1 MSADGTIKIDTKLD
15 SSTFKSGLK
24 QMEDIASKANDGM
37 KTLTNTV
44 TAGFTAAAGAVSAAG
59 TAVVKFGSEFESSLA
74 KASTLFGDVQVDTD
88 VLTEKILSL
97 SNSTGVAASAIG
109 ESLYNALSAGI
120 PATEDMGDAM
130 AYMESCAKIAKAGF
144 TDVDTAVT
152 ATAKILNAYKMDVSN
167 VDKVHK
173 ILMQTQNNGIT
184 TVGEL
189 GASLAQVTPT
199 AAAMGV
205 TFDQVGAALATM
217 TAAGTPTAQATTQ
230 LNSLFAE
237 LGKSGTVASEN
248 LRTMSLCSNFAHMG
262 FDKIVESGIPAEKL
276 IEVFGEQIKEFNG
289 EIQSV
294 EDIDKFVE
302 GLNQLEKEGYIS
314 AQSFQEMMD
323 SGKDLNY
330 VLNLM
335 VGYAEASDKSMLDMF
350 SSVEAGKAALAM
362 SGQNAE
368 AFTNNLAAMSTEADV
383 VGVAYEKVS
392 NTFEVNSQKIGN
404 SLKNLGIAM
413 YQDVDTP
420 LADITATAADMVQQ
434 LTDAYSEGG
443 FDGLLESVGDV
454 LSKVVTKVAEAAPKI
469 VELGVGLISS
479 LVDGLSKNSGS
490 IIKAAQSAMSSF
502 FGGIRSVMGQ
512 IGPLAGEIVSLIL
525 EGFIGY
531 YELVWTAGVELVTQ
545 LITGIAKKAPDL
557 IKSAQS
563 AITNIVNGL
572 KKNLPAILKAGIEII
587 TQLIKGISQMLPNLF
602 KTVVKI
608 ILNLAETI
616 LDNLDAIID
625 AVMDCIVAI
634 ADALLE
640 ALPILLE
647 KLPTIIENLING
659 LVSGLLGN
667 LDKVI
672 EAGIKMII
680 ALGEAL
686 CNPMELLKIAG
697 SIISGLFAGLV
708 NGLAGLVSGIFSA
721 FNAEIEANAD
731 LSKAQAILE
740 QEKAYNDEL
749 REAIKVR
756 EDLHKKAEEKVQDA
770 LTEEAM
776 CQRLVAELEKVVDAN
791 GKVKEGYE
799 GRVDFILNELNSALG
814 TEYKRTGDVI
824 DQYGNLTDSIE
835 KVIKKKKAQILLEA
849 YEEEYKNALKTQ
861 NDLLAQQVENEIS
874 LSEKQAEVSKLRA
887 ELADLEKQQK
897 QALMAEDDKMIAKL
911 YDEINAKEAVLKTTE
926 ETLLQVM
933 DRHSAAEIAITQ
945 NYETIDKYE
954 SASAALLSD
963 NAEKAA
969 KILQGKSEAQE
980 AYAGSVEQSVVRN
993 KEALREEMDQAEV
1006 AYKQMKDRLDR
1017 HIAGVTQ
1024 DMVDEYEQRY
1034 KDAKKAYRSLGE
1046 ISIDELNTAIES
1058 KNPFLQKQLK
1068 QLGVLSRSN
1077 IKKELD
1083 STSIGVNF
1091 VDGIASGIENRKS
1104 SLFSRVTDFMNGI
1117 FSVAR
1122 KVQDSHSPSRRAKK
1136 EIGEMWGA
1144 GVEEGVEASTQ
1155 DTAEAASRQVN
1166 AMFEAATFDAD
1177 RYAARLR
1184 NSVAF
1189 DTAHTAACVSN
1200 TVNYYNTSSVNES
1213 NTQSTGALVNIE
1225 RVEINND
1232 TDAEA
1237 LGNELGFI
1245 ISREDAF
1252 K

>member
-205 TFDQVGAALATM
+205 TFEQVGAGLATM

-230 LNSLFAE
+230 LNALFAE
-237 LGKSGTVASEN
+237 LGKNGTIGQKGLAAA
-248 LRTMSLCSNFAHMG
+248 T
-262 FDKIVESGIPAEKL
+262 
-276 IEVFGEQIKEFNG
+276 
-289 EIQSV
+289 
-294 EDIDKFVE
+294 E
-302 GLNQLEKEGYIS
+302 GTKYAGK
-314 AQSFQEMMD
+314 SFQ
-323 SGKDLNY
+323 DLMGAGVPLNE
-330 VLNLM
+330 VLDLM
-335 VGYAEASDKSMLDMF
+335 STYADKNDQSMLDMF
-350 SSVEAGKAALAM
+350 SSIEAGKAALAM

-454 LSKVVTKVAEAAPKI
+454 LSQVVTKVAEAAPKI

-531 YELVWTAGVELVTQ
+531 YGLVWTAGVELVTQ

-602 KTVVKI
+602 KTVVKT

-616 LDNLDAIID
+616 LDNMDAIID

-640 ALPILLE
+640 ALPVLLE
-647 KLPTIIENLING
+647 KLPVILEKLIGG

-667 LDKVI
+667 LDKII
-672 EAGIKMII
+672 EAGVKII
-680 ALGEAL
+680 ATLGEAL
-686 CNPMELLKIAG
+686 LNPAHL
-697 SIISGLFAGLV
+697 
-708 NGLAGLVSGIFSA
+708 
-721 FNAEIEANAD
+721 
-731 LSKAQAILE
+731 
-740 QEKAYNDEL
+740 
-749 REAIKVR
+749 
-756 EDLHKKAEEKVQDA
+756 
-770 LTEEAM
+770 
-776 CQRLVAELEKVVDAN
+776 
-791 GKVKEGYE
+791 
-799 GRVDFILNELNSALG
+799 
-814 TEYKRTGDVI
+814 
-824 DQYGNLTDSIE
+824 
-835 KVIKKKKAQILLEA
+835 
-849 YEEEYKNALKTQ
+849 
-861 NDLLAQQVENEIS
+861 
-874 LSEKQAEVSKLRA
+874 
-887 ELADLEKQQK
+887 
-897 QALMAEDDKMIAKL
+897 
-911 YDEINAKEAVLKTTE
+911 
-926 ETLLQVM
+926 
-933 DRHSAAEIAITQ
+933 AEIAIGVVKGLVTGIIDGIYSLASSIADAMIDSCNSTKAYDEMMASIKERTEENRVKTQ
-945 NYETIDKYE
+945 ELKSAFVEAFSQGAEYAADFRDGISSAKDMMSGFNDEFIMSKEKQQELSQKMSDVQSEITNIARTAKEERRGYTDEEIQRLEDLFKQMQKVADQQLALQQARQEAATEMARQALESYQGDLEGYKTYCQDYLNTAQKQRDDVLSCAQEKYTTALAYAQQAFDDENGITKEQYDAAVQAAKESYDLAVSSANKEYSEVVKICQQGYSSKSDALQSYLKKLDEYNVEDQKITDKYNE
-954 SASAALLSD
+954 ARKKVEDLAQQAITEAKKKGFSD
-963 NAEKAA
+963 RLAQEMANNAKKSQLAELEIAEQAEHNKVLEKAA
-969 KILQGKSEAQE
+969 KDHSDKTVSAQE
-980 AYAGSVEQSVVRN
+980 ELFLQLVAEAEMYGADIDEETKKQVDKILDHYNGLEGDA
-993 KEALREEMDQAEV
+993 KEAFANAGKGMISGLKEQEPLLFERASN
-1006 AYKQMKDRLDR
+1006 
-1017 HIAGVTQ
+1017 IAG
-1024 DMVDEYEQRY
+1024 
-1034 KDAKKAYRSLGE
+1034 
-1046 ISIDELNTAIES
+1046 
-1058 KNPFLQKQLK
+1058 
-1068 QLGVLSRSN
+1068 GVLSRL
-1077 IKKELD
+1077 KKMFD
-1083 STSIGVNF
+1083 IN
-1091 VDGIASGIENRKS
+1091 
-1104 SLFSRVTDFMNGI
+1104 
-1117 FSVAR
+1117 
-1122 KVQDSHSPSRRAKK
+1122 SPSRKTRKIFK
-1136 EIGEMWGA
+1136 QVVEGGEVGL
-1144 GVEEGVEASTQ
+1144 EEEAPALIKQT
-1155 DTAEAASRQVN
+1155 ERLASQVN
-1166 AMFEAATFDAD
+1166 STLLNIDAD
-1177 RYAARLR
+1177 LYATRLR
-1184 NSVAF
+1184 KSVAL
-1189 DTAHTAACVSN
+1189 DTAHTTAGVSN

-1252 K
+1252 R